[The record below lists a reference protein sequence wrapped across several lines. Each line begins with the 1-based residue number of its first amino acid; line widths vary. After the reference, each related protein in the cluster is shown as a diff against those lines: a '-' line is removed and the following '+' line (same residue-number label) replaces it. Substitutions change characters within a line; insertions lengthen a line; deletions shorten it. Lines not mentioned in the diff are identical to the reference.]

1 MTCAVR
7 RVTCDTPRVSDDDNG
22 GGGGGGDGDD
32 DVCLLVAR
40 NAVNAVEHAGIYSG
54 TWHLIQ

>member
-1 MTCAVR
+1 
-7 RVTCDTPRVSDDDNG
+7 VSDDDNG